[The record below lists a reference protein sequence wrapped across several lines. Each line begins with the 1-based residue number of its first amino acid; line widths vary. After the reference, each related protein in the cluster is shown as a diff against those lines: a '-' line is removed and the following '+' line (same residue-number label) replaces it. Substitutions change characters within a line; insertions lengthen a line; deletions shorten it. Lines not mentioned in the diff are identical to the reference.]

1 MPADL
6 LDLVQSLTLLIGEE
20 SELLAQP
27 GGYRRIGE
35 LATAKGRVVAQ
46 LETRLAQYAR
56 EVPGWQDRL
65 DPADRS
71 ALATA
76 SETLMEAA
84 RANAAVLERQI
95 ALSDELLAAIAQEAQ
110 RKTGATA
117 TAYGAGGLLWSTEQA
132 APIAINASL

>member
-1 MPADL
+1 MHNDL
-6 LDLVQSLTLLIGEE
+6 LDLVQSLLSLIEEESTLLG
-20 SELLAQP
+20 QP

-46 LETRLAQYAR
+46 LEARLAQYAR
-56 EVPGWQDRL
+56 EVPEWQDRL
-65 DPADRS
+65 DPEDRA

-76 SETLMEAA
+76 SEALMDAA
-84 RANAAVLERQI
+84 RANAAVLARQI
-95 ALSDELLAAIAQEAQ
+95 SLSDELLAAIAQEAQ